1 MTSKMTSNGHFR
13 IGNRTC
19 AFIWYFRVCRCIKQW
34 RYLLNRWIIQEGDMT
49 TITQKN
55 SICQK
60 KKIVKM
66 TTEII
71 SKRSQSKKMTDGFFS
86 IYNLM
91 INGRQRKLTLHYHQ
105 VLSLWLLWRQSWVH
119 RNRDAFSFG
128 LFFFA
133 LEAASKPKLIPAPPR
148 PISSISTTISSLFLF
163 HGFEC

>member
-1 MTSKMTSNGHFR
+1 MTSNCPKWPQKWPQMTSKMTSNGHFR

-55 SICQK
+55 SICQ

-119 RNRDAFSFG
+119 RNRCI
-128 LFFFA
+128 LVW
-133 LEAASKPKLIPAPPR
+133 
-148 PISSISTTISSLFLF
+148 TFLF
-163 HGFEC
+163 CPWSSKQA

>member
-1 MTSKMTSNGHFR
+1 MTSNGHFR

-19 AFIWYFRVCRCIKQW
+19 RFIWYFKVCRCVKQW

-49 TITQKN
+49 TITQKY

-60 KKIVKM
+60 NREDDNRNYLKKKSV
-66 TTEII
+66 
-71 SKRSQSKKMTDGFFS
+71 KKMTDGFGS

-105 VLSLWLLWRQSWVH
+105 VLSLWLLWRQNWVQH
-119 RNRDAFSFG
+119 NRCFLVWTF
-128 LFFFA
+128 LFA